1 MVLTRSCCFLC
12 CLLCPC
18 TPIWGFCLGDCLI
31 DILICLINCHLNRS
45 KSNLISFPELP
56 GLCWEFLCSLSLSL
70 SLWIVDG
77 DIWLH
82 SLPFTCS
89 ITDQVLFSFQTNS
102 CTGSLSTVTNHLS
115 VPASVYTTPSNL
127 SSSSITFAV
136 NFSQIGSVVSIR
148 TWPDS

>member
-1 MVLTRSCCFLC
+1 MLLFMLPLLPLHPNLGLLPWKLSNRHINLPNQLSSQQIKVKSHLLSWTSWSLLRVLVF
-12 CLLCPC
+12 
-18 TPIWGFCLGDCLI
+18 
-31 DILICLINCHLNRS
+31 
-45 KSNLISFPELP
+45 
-56 GLCWEFLCSLSLSL
+56 SLSLSISL

>member
-1 MVLTRSCCFLC
+1 MLLFMLPLLPLHPNLGLLPWGLSNRHINLPNQLSSQQIKVKSHLLSWTSWSLLRVLVF
-12 CLLCPC
+12 
-18 TPIWGFCLGDCLI
+18 
-31 DILICLINCHLNRS
+31 
-45 KSNLISFPELP
+45 
-56 GLCWEFLCSLSLSL
+56 SLSLSL

>member
-1 MVLTRSCCFLC
+1 MLLFMLPLLPLHPNLGLLPWELSNRHINLPNQLSSQQIKVKSHLLSWTSWSLLRVLVF
-12 CLLCPC
+12 
-18 TPIWGFCLGDCLI
+18 
-31 DILICLINCHLNRS
+31 
-45 KSNLISFPELP
+45 
-56 GLCWEFLCSLSLSL
+56 SLSLSISL

>member
-1 MVLTRSCCFLC
+1 MVLTKSCCFLF
-12 CLLCPC
+12 CLFCPC
-18 TPIWGFCLGDCLI
+18 TPIWGFSLGNCLI
-31 DILICLINCHLNRS
+31 DILICLINHHLNRS

-70 SLWIVDG
+70 DSGWRYLTPLSSFYRFNYWP
-77 DIWLH
+77 
-82 SLPFTCS
+82 SPY
-89 ITDQVLFSFQTNS
+89 LFSFQTNS
-102 CTGSLSTVTNHLS
+102 CTGSLSNVTNHLS

-136 NFSQIGSVVSIR
+136 NFSQIGSAVSIR